1 MRLTKRTN
9 IALRLLMFCGIH
21 SDRLATKAE
30 IAEQCDISQSHL
42 AQVINRLA
50 QLGYLHTQRGRT
62 GGLRLARPMREI
74 VVGAVFRDL
83 EAPGHPDDCLANT
96 DGTCP
101 LSNVCRLRA
110 ALTEAAEAFFAR
122 LDRLTLDE
130 LICDNVALEGF
141 FIPELRCARRIET
154 ETVVY

>member
-9 IALRLLMFCGIH
+9 LAFRVLMFCGTH

-30 IAEQCDISQSHL
+30 IARQCNTSESHL
-42 AQVINRLA
+42 AQVVNQLA
-50 QLGYLHTQRGRT
+50 RLGYLQTRRGRS

-83 EAPGHPDDCLANT
+83 EAPHHYTECLADT

-101 LSNVCRLRA
+101 LSDACRLRA
-110 ALTEAAEAFFAR
+110 ALAEAAEAFFAR
-122 LDRLTLDE
+122 LDRLTLAD
-130 LICDNVALEGF
+130 LICGNDALAGF
-141 FIPELRCARRIET
+141 FARMACSRRLAT
-154 ETVVY
+154 THAA